1 MPFGRGNKREPALS
15 NPMLSARQCNIEA
28 SSPDKQAITT
38 AQLYEPPRHKPALYV
53 ETILVVDLAAT
64 RA

>member
-1 MPFGRGNKREPALS
+1 
-15 NPMLSARQCNIEA
+15 MLSARQCNIEA